1 MVDAAASDDGNIVTT
16 EAWKIERYQ
25 EGPFLVRR
33 IHWVEV
39 VLVPLIIGAL
49 GTVSKNFSK
58 WQEYL
63 GILDVGLV
71 GDSAYSQKGF
81 PSMSCGRELR
91 YDDVVYPARIE
102 SWRES

>member
-1 MVDAAASDDGNIVTT
+1 MVDAAAPDDGNIVTT

-49 GTVSKNFSK
+49 GTVSKNFAK
-58 WQEYL
+58 
-63 GILDVGLV
+63 
-71 GDSAYSQKGF
+71 
-81 PSMSCGRELR
+81 
-91 YDDVVYPARIE
+91 
-102 SWRES
+102 